1 MSKSKISTE
10 TSASGSATPLG
21 SETTIPRPIAKLDG
35 PCITKTLKRI
45 RNMPPEALV
54 AVRRQSEELIGQVL
68 EVYARDIA
76 PGEVGHDGSA
86 RAGTNVVGMKGPT
99 GLLYGR
105 IQSGKTVAMIT
116 FTALAVDNG
125 FRIIIVLTTNFLELV
140 NQTKDRF
147 NDLGSVLVRAS
158 TEPEEWTKPAEVEHL
173 RKTVP
178 ERGLVF
184 ICAKH
189 AGHLES
195 VLKLMKTGAAGI
207 GGANYPALILDDEAD
222 QASLDNNERKRG
234 RATNP
239 DEVKATAVNQAILG
253 IREELRHHVF
263 LQVTA
268 TPYALLLQRVTSPLR
283 PKFTYL
289 LDPGMGYTGGED
301 FFSLEH
307 ISGGRPHGVAPL
319 IFIREEESQ
328 EIDKGPSQA
337 PRGLENAIS
346 FFLVAAA
353 AQAIQDPEVLVRSQ
367 NFLCHTSHKRVEHD
381 KLHELIIAFTST
393 LAEELS
399 PLRGRAETL
408 VTWAYGELGKTV
420 PDLPPLADVVEDIAD
435 RLPRRKVRIVNSDG
449 NSGDEVRGAPNFII
463 GGNIVGR
470 GLTIP
475 NLLVTYYV
483 RKPKTTQMD
492 TMLQHARMFGYRR
505 SLMPYTRVFLPRSLA
520 VRFWGIHVAEQ
531 ELRTLLPTLDALEKV
546 PVQVVGNLR
555 ATRYGVLD
563 TGSVVTIPSGK
574 HLYPIE
580 PDTKLSLARVA
591 RIEALAKGVWSDWND
606 KNDYRPTLVT
616 LDILESFL
624 DALAPSDWDI
634 KALELILRSV
644 AGGQG
649 KAFAAYR
656 SMNRGKNRLG
666 NDNRFLPTG
675 ALSGEELTKARA
687 QALPTFFLFRQKEP
701 RAFWDDDLFFYP
713 TLVFPNSMSNHVYND
728 SELE

>member
-1 MSKSKISTE
+1 MSKPKVE
-10 TSASGSATPLG
+10 TSVSGSATAVG
-21 SETTIPRPIAKLDG
+21 SGGAAQQTLARLDG
-35 PCITKTLKRI
+35 PCITKTIKRI
-45 RNMPPEALV
+45 RNMPPDALA
-54 AVRRQSEELIGQVL
+54 AVRVQSEELIGQVL
-68 EVYARDIA
+68 DVYARDIA
-76 PGEVGHDGSA
+76 PGEVGHDGSGL
-86 RAGTNVVGMKGPT
+86 AGSTAVGMNGPT

-140 NQTKDRF
+140 KQTKDRF

-158 TEPEEWTKPAEVEHL
+158 TEPEEWTKSAEVEHL
-173 RKTVP
+173 RRTVP

-189 AGHLES
+189 AGHLQS
-195 VLKLMKTGAAGI
+195 VLTLLKTGPNGI
-207 GGANYPALILDDEAD
+207 SGGNYPALILDDEAD

-234 RATNP
+234 LSKNP
-239 DEVKATAVNQAILG
+239 DEVEATVVNQAILG

-289 LDPGMGYTGGED
+289 LDPGAGYTGGED

-328 EIDKGPSQA
+328 EIDQGPSQA
-337 PRGLENAIS
+337 PRGLENAIT

-353 AQAIQDPEVLVRSQ
+353 AQAIHDPDVFLRSQ
-367 NFLCHTSHKRVEHD
+367 NFLCHTSHKRAEHD
-381 KLHELIIAFTST
+381 KLHELIIAFTAT
-393 LAEELS
+393 LGEELF

-408 VTWAYGELGKTV
+408 VNWAYGELGKTV
-420 PDLPPLADVVEDIAD
+420 TDLPPLAEIVEDIID

-520 VRFWGIHVAEQ
+520 VRFWGIHESEQ
-531 ELRTLLPTLDALEKV
+531 ELRTLLPNIDALEKV
-546 PVQVVGNLR
+546 PVQVVGKLR

-563 TGSVVTIPSGK
+563 TGSVVTVRSGK

-580 PDTKLSLARVA
+580 PDTKLPRTRIA
-591 RIEALAKGVWSDWND
+591 RIESLAKSVWADWND
-606 KNDYRPTLVT
+606 KKDYGPTLVT
-616 LDILESFL
+616 LDVIESFL
-624 DALAPSDWDI
+624 DALAPSEWDL
-634 KALELILRSV
+634 KALKLILRSV
-644 AGGQG
+644 AGDGG
-649 KAFAAYR
+649 RVWAAYR
-656 SMNRGKNRLG
+656 PMNRGKDRVG
-666 NDNRFLPTG
+666 NDNRFLATG
-675 ALSGEELTKARA
+675 ALSGSALTEARGKPI
-687 QALPTFFLFRQKEP
+687 PTFFLFRQAEP
-701 RAFWDDDLFFYP
+701 REFWGTDLFFYP
-713 TLVFPNSMSNHVYND
+713 TIVFPKTMSNHVYND
-728 SELE
+728 SEMD

>member
-1 MSKSKISTE
+1 MNDSKSE
-10 TSASGSATPLG
+10 TRAVGSATVTGGGQAGVKPVA
-21 SETTIPRPIAKLDG
+21 RLDG
-35 PCITKTLKRI
+35 PCITKTLRRI
-45 RNMPPEALV
+45 RNMTPDALV

-76 PGEVGHDGSA
+76 PGEVGLDGSA
-86 RAGTNVVGMKGPT
+86 RASQEHVEGAGPT

-116 FTALAVDNG
+116 FSALAIDNG
-125 FRIIIVLTTNFLELV
+125 FRIIIVLTTNFIELV

-147 NDLGSVLVRAS
+147 ADLGSVLVRAS
-158 TEPEEWTKPAEVEHL
+158 TDPDEWTKPSEVEHL

-195 VLKLMKTGAAGI
+195 LGTLLKSGI
-207 GGANYPALILDDEAD
+207 GGGDYPALILDDEAD

-234 RATNP
+234 ASKNP
-239 DEVKATAVNQAILG
+239 ELVAATAVHKAILD

-289 LDPGMGYTGGED
+289 LDPGIGYTGGED
-301 FFSLEH
+301 FFSREH
-307 ISGGRPHGVAPL
+307 ITQGRAQGVPPL
-319 IFIREEESQ
+319 IFIREEESE
-328 EIDKGPSQA
+328 EIERGPEKA
-337 PRGLENAIS
+337 PRGLEDAIT

-353 AQAIQDPEVLVRSQ
+353 AQAIQDPDVYARSQ
-367 NFLCHTSHKRVEHD
+367 NFLCHTSHKRAEHD
-381 KLHELIIAFTST
+381 KLHELVIAFTSA
-393 LAEELS
+393 LSDELM

-408 VTWAYGELGKTV
+408 INWAYGELGKTV
-420 PDLPPLADVVEDIAD
+420 DDLPPLAEIVDDIVD

-449 NSGDEVRGAPNFII
+449 NSGEEVRGAPNFII

-483 RKPKTTQMD
+483 RKPKATQMD

-505 SLMPYTRVFLPRSLA
+505 GLMPYTRVFLPRSLA
-520 VRFWGIHVAEQ
+520 IRFWRIHEAES
-531 ELRTLLPTLDALEKV
+531 ELRELLPNVDALDQI
-546 PVQVVGNLR
+546 PVQVVGELR

-563 TGSVVTIPSGK
+563 TGSIVTVRSGK
-574 HLYPIE
+574 HLFPLE
-580 PDTKLSLARVA
+580 PDTKISDARVK
-591 RIEALAKGVWSDWND
+591 RIESIVKSVWSDWTSASHLGPTKVGLDVIDSLLDAMAPSEWDLKAIKLIMRSVSGNEARAYLA
-606 KNDYRPTLVT
+606 YRPMTRT
-616 LDILESFL
+616 GRDE
-624 DALAPSDWDI
+624 DQAT
-634 KALELILRSV
+634 
-644 AGGQG
+644 G
-649 KAFAAYR
+649 
-656 SMNRGKNRLG
+656 
-666 NDNRFLPTG
+666 RFLPTG
-675 ALSGEELTKARA
+675 AVSGDELTKARVRS
-687 QALPTFFLFRQKEP
+687 LPTFHLFRQTKP
-701 RAFWDDDLFFYP
+701 HDYWDNKLFFYP
-713 TLVFPNSMSNHVYND
+713 TIIFPKTMSNHVYND
-728 SELE
+728 TEVE